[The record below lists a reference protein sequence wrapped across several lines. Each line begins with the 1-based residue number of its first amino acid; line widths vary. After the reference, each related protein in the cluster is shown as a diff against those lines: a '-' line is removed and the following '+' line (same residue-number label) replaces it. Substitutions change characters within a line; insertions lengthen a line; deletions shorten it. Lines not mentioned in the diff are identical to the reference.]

1 MDRLCKAG
9 SALVYR
15 CSKQRSEPGSF
26 QHADKRGNKADE
38 LNLTPLRAAVTAL
51 ATPVQP
57 VAMQAEPASTP
68 VAVQGSAP
76 LGNALPTTPEP
87 VQPKC
92 PAHYLWV
99 VLIARIYEV
108 FPLLCPQCGGQMRL
122 IAFITHSV
130 EIRHNLN
137 HIGQESEPPHN
148 ALARGPP
155 LWDECDALVD
165 DGAKGEPD

>member
-1 MDRLCKAG
+1 
-9 SALVYR
+9 
-15 CSKQRSEPGSF
+15 
-26 QHADKRGNKADE
+26 
-38 LNLTPLRAAVTAL
+38 
-51 ATPVQP
+51 
-57 VAMQAEPASTP
+57 
-68 VAVQGSAP
+68 
-76 LGNALPTTPEP
+76 
-87 VQPKC
+87 
-92 PAHYLWV
+92 
-99 VLIARIYEV
+99 
-108 FPLLCPQCGGQMRL
+108 MRL